1 MRIVTLCE
9 NSVLSGKLKA
19 MHGLSLYI
27 EIRNHKYIYDVGQ
40 EDIFLSNAQK
50 MNIDLKKC
58 KKIIISHGH
67 YDHGLGLVNLGD
79 FINRNNFIINKKAF
93 KNKVRF
99 KSDKTVKDI
108 GIVGAVK
115 DLEAFGMDIDK
126 SFEIEKGVWCICN
139 VPVPKEYKK
148 ADVGLYVEKEDGSY
162 ELDDFQDEINLAVET
177 KEGLVVISGC
187 SHCGVINILEEAKKV
202 TGVQRINTFVGGTHL
217 INSSKEEIL
226 KVADKLLELKVERL
240 IIGHCTGVDTISLL
254 KERCKDKIE
263 VIHNYV
269 GLDFEDI
276 NLE

>member
-9 NSVLSGKLKA
+9 NRVLSGKLKA

-40 EDIFLSNAQK
+40 EDIFLSNAKK

-79 FINRNNFIINKKAF
+79 FINKNNFIINKKAF
-93 KNKVRF
+93 KNKVRI
-99 KSDKTVKDI
+99 KSDKTAKDI

>member
-9 NSVLSGKLKA
+9 NRVLSGKLKA

-40 EDIFLSNAQK
+40 EDIFLSNAKK

-79 FINRNNFIINKKAF
+79 FINKNNFIINKKAF
-93 KNKVRF
+93 KNKVRI
-99 KSDKTVKDI
+99 KSDKTAKDI

-177 KEGLVVISGC
+177 KDGLVVISGC
-187 SHCGVINILEEAKKV
+187 SHCGVINILEEAKRV

>member
-1 MRIVTLCE
+1 M
-9 NSVLSGKLKA
+9 
-19 MHGLSLYI
+19 
-27 EIRNHKYIYDVGQ
+27 
-40 EDIFLSNAQK
+40 
-50 MNIDLKKC
+50 
-58 KKIIISHGH
+58 
-67 YDHGLGLVNLGD
+67 
-79 FINRNNFIINKKAF
+79 
-93 KNKVRF
+93 
-99 KSDKTVKDI
+99 
-108 GIVGAVK
+108 GAVK
-115 DLEAFGMDIDK
+115 HLEAFGMDIDK

-187 SHCGVINILEEAKKV
+187 SHCGVINILEEAKRV